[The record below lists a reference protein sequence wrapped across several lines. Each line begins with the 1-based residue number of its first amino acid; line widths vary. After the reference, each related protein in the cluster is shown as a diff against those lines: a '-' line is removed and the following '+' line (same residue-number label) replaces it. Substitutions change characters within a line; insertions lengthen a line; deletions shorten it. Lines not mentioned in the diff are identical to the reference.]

1 MNMVFRLS
9 DASVEAISKTYH
21 ISQWEL
27 YMLDTKTI
35 SIIYKIDEKEL
46 NRIVAICNE
55 NELEEEW
62 ELER

>member
-46 NRIVAICNE
+46 NRIVAKCNE